1 MATTP
6 DQGIFVEPTHV
17 TVLRRLRLIR
27 PEHRAQALRR
37 VIMVVVVAWVPL
49 AILCA
54 VPWLAFG
61 DEEARSFFI
70 DVGAYG
76 RFLLAVPILIL
87 SEYIILP
94 RLEATAQQF
103 LKSNL
108 IDYADRGRFDDAV
121 ASSRRLSITIWPSTG
136 MTLFVYVLV
145 IILAITIPQDI
156 LPAWQKSDHGLH
168 KSLAWWWHMLV
179 STPLVLGLLLSWI
192 WRIGVWARFLLLVSR
207 MRLRLVPSH
216 PDKAAGLQFVSYSPR
231 LFAPLGLAV
240 GVIAASSMA
249 NEVIH
254 LGLKPVEHGAIP
266 IITAVA
272 VVLVF
277 IGPPLVFGRALLM
290 TWRRGVFDYG
300 ALAGRVGAAFEDKW
314 LSPGSKVDASALS
327 APDFSATTDLY
338 SITANVYAM
347 RPILFDPRA
356 AAALALS
363 ALLPF
368 APIWMSVIPAKT
380 LISHLI
386 GLLV

>member
-1 MATTP
+1 
-6 DQGIFVEPTHV
+6 
-17 TVLRRLRLIR
+17 
-27 PEHRAQALRR
+27 
-37 VIMVVVVAWVPL
+37 VAWVPL

-338 SITANVYAM
+338 SVTANVYAM